1 MGNVCHRIDQN
12 DVIKVADFGLSEHIY
27 RSGYYCQSKE
37 DVVAREEKVPIWWMA
52 PESIESCRYSEK
64 TDVVSTHTHTDT
76 HVLHMF
82 VKHICHNNKQL
93 VKCYLSLNAVWVPAY
108 NDVDKALLLLPFFLI
123 SNTYYPSTQTLL
135 NSLCNRDFGRFVA
148 MIHYISF
155 NFFCKK
161 PMCAIIYTLCFCPRS
176 IEKIKIIVCVM
187 CLQWS
192 F

>member
-37 DVVAREEKVPIWWMA
+37 DVVAREEKVPIRWMA

-76 HVLHMF
+76 HVLHRF

-93 VKCYLSLNAVWVPAY
+93 VQLVKCYLSLNTIWVPAY

-123 SNTYYPSTQTLL
+123 SNTSTQTLL

-148 MIHYISF
+148 MIHYCCVVPRTSQYAESTRE
-155 NFFCKK
+155 
-161 PMCAIIYTLCFCPRS
+161 PRTLVASGKYNLFT
-176 IEKIKIIVCVM
+176 ELVHGIVITTD
-187 CLQWS
+187 
-192 F
+192 